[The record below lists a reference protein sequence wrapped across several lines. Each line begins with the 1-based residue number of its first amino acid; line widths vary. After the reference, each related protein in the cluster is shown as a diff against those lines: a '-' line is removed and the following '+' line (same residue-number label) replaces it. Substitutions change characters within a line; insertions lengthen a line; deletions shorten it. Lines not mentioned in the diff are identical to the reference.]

1 MEWIWIK
8 NSCKSHLF
16 QTARNFPTVKATHIL
31 KKIASRIIFHCEIYI
46 YIYIYL
52 NFQVFILFN
61 SILFNSIFKK
71 KKTAFSILEKHY
83 VHFRLETIKC
93 KIFGIK
99 LIFINCTNPKPPS
112 PQIINVGWSVLG
124 KNNIAVWERGEVAF
138 FQYILHL
145 IVVFTN

>member
-31 KKIASRIIFHCEIYI
+31 KKIASWIIFHCEI

-71 KKTAFSILEKHY
+71 NNNSIFNFRETLCSFS
-83 VHFRLETIKC
+83 FRDNQMQNIWNKAYFYQLHQ
-93 KIFGIK
+93 
-99 LIFINCTNPKPPS
+99 PKAPS

-145 IVVFTN
+145 IVLFTN

>member
-31 KKIASRIIFHCEIYI
+31 KKIASWIIFHCEI

-71 KKTAFSILEKHY
+71 KKNSIFNFRETLCSFS
-83 VHFRLETIKC
+83 FRDNQMQNIWNKAYFYQLHQPKAPQPPNYQC
-93 KIFGIK
+93 WLVSFGQK
-99 LIFINCTNPKPPS
+99 QYCRLGK
-112 PQIINVGWSVLG
+112 GWSGFLP
-124 KNNIAVWERGEVAF
+124 IYFAF
-138 FQYILHL
+138 DCSFY
-145 IVVFTN
+145 

>member
-31 KKIASRIIFHCEIYI
+31 KKIASWIIFHCEIYI
-46 YIYIYL
+46 YI
-52 NFQVFILFN
+52 FTW
-61 SILFNSIFKK
+61 IFKYLFYLTVFYLTVFSK
-71 KKTAFSILEKHY
+71 KKTTAFSILEKHY

-93 KIFGIK
+93 KIFGTK